1 MSRAGTAR
9 IRVTQG
15 AHTVKTYSRRV
26 RAGATTQRFRLSARG
41 LRRGD
46 YRVRLVVRSGRNVTR
61 STLVARRL

>member
-15 AHTVKTYSRRV
+15 AHTVKTYARRV
-26 RAGATTQRFRLSARG
+26 RAGRTQRLRLSARG

-46 YRVRLVVRSGRNVTR
+46 YRARLVVRSGRSVTR
-61 STLVARRL
+61 STLLAHRL